1 MTDIDLSTGTAPS
14 PERTRQLA
22 ETFAELARVL
32 CHQTRHHEAL
42 RYPAD
47 ADRLVRELSAMAG
60 RLPQLLAQAGAWLE
74 AEHAAG
80 RVRAADGDYAGR
92 PDAAVSA
99 ARVRLDMARGAAA
112 ALRQELDFAASLTCD
127 LGGVEDGSEGGERD
141 A

>member
-1 MTDIDLSTGTAPS
+1 MDLDLSTDAAPS
-14 PERTRQLA
+14 PERTLHLA
-22 ETFAELARVL
+22 YTLASAVRCL
-32 CHQTRHHEAL
+32 NHDTRHHEAL
-42 RYPAD
+42 EHPAE
-47 ADRLVRELSAMAG
+47 ADRVIRELSAMAG
-60 RLPQLLAQAGAWLE
+60 RLPQLLQQVSAWLE

-80 RVRAADGDYAGR
+80 RVTVADGDYAGR

-127 LGGVEDGSEGGERD
+127 LGGVEDDEGSGD